1 MQKIEEIIEY
11 EFKNKNLLKLSLTH
25 SSYSSENCNKN
36 LEFIGDLILSFI
48 VGIYVFKKYPDK
60 DEGFYTNLKSAYV
73 NKNYLNSVAKKLGI
87 SRYIK
92 YRGIKPSNFSDFIES
107 IIGAI
112 YLDGG
117 LKKAER
123 FIKKFILSNEMDP
136 LIDYKGEL
144 VKVSRQLS
152 GKLPSYKVA
161 GEKGQLHNKKYKV
174 VVSIEGIRKK
184 GVGEGRRKKEAEIK
198 AAKNLLQ
205 KIFPEKF

>member
-11 EFKNKNLLKLSLTH
+11 EFKNKELLKLSLTH
-25 SSYSSENCNKN
+25 SSYFNENCNES
-36 LEFIGDLILSFI
+36 LEFIGDLILNFV

-87 SRYIK
+87 RRYIK
-92 YRGIKPSNFSDFIES
+92 YRGIKPSNLSDFIES

-117 LKKAER
+117 LRKAER
-123 FIKKFILSNEMDP
+123 FIKKFILSNEMGP

-144 VKVSRQLS
+144 VKVSRKLS
-152 GKLPSYKVA
+152 GKLPSYKIA
-161 GEKGQLHNKKYKV
+161 DEKGPVHNRKYKV